1 MEFLETP
8 IQRENRTLRVIVF
21 VLSTITTAWLGFI
34 TAILISGGC

>member
-34 TAILISGGC
+34 PAILISGGC